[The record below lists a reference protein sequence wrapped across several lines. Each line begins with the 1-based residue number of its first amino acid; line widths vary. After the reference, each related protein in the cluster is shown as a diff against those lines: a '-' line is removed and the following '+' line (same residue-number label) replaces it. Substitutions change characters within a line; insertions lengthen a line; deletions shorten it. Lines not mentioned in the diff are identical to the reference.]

1 MKKIIFLIT
10 SLSILGVFGYLYFPK
25 LSQENEIP
33 WDTPIIKEPTN
44 FEKKHVQGPKER
56 EALRKEMTYSEN
68 GKNYQPGY
76 LQKELRKAKENL
88 TLSNARIVPATMV
101 DRGPSNVPG
110 RSRGLIVLPQDATG
124 KTWIV
129 GAAGGG
135 IWKTTDAGMSWTDK
149 SFDFPSLAVSALDYC
164 KTNPDIIYAGTGEY
178 NGNLS
183 AGILGD
189 GVFKSTDAGETWSQ
203 LATTS
208 GSELFQC
215 VSRVI
220 VDPNNPDVV
229 LVSTISNRWKP
240 YVSHILKSVD
250 GGSTWVSVF
259 DAELGEIE
267 QIIASPTDFSK
278 LYASQNGIGILYSSD
293 TGDTWQLISNGMSPD
308 GRIEIGISPV
318 NTNRMYAAAVGFYD
332 PSQEADIYY
341 SDDAGLNW
349 QLILSD
355 DIANAEYNEGV
366 FGLGQGDYDNTVLPH
381 PFKLDEFYVGG
392 VHSVHYVLKEGSITT
407 DPGFLGALEDNT
419 DSFLGLTN
427 FASGQYYDSKIAVG
441 NANNFISIEIRFGAG
456 KSQMAHRFTVP
467 SSGAGG
473 HTGGAGVPDNEYIY
487 NDYVE
492 VPFEAWDID
501 ADPPRQLMVAF
512 RDQQDNG
519 FFDLLNANTEG
530 EANTHAREYLY
541 FNNIDY
547 NASTPSNTMAI
558 NGGHVKENLYFLWPF
573 LIEGGTWNP
582 DNLPDS
588 KFVIRWGSTTG
599 GTYTSTI
606 VNHAGGYVESPKNAI
621 VHSDHHNL
629 QAIVVDQN
637 QELFQLVG
645 VTDGGPY
652 ASSIAADA
660 GLAND
665 SWHFAGQSLNTTQ
678 FTSADKAP
686 GKDAYCGGAVD
697 NGVFRSDDDSN
708 ISGISTYSEA
718 SYGPGEVVGGDG
730 ADAVWHPTN
739 PNIIVGG
746 VNAGIVRSID
756 GGGTF
761 NRSQA
766 VFEDDSDP
774 SFVVQFSY
782 SASQP
787 DVLYTAGSDGV
798 YRSANFGGLWKKI
811 DLSLNEEWIVNRFL
825 VNVEVSQ
832 ATPDVVWAGS
842 FYNGGS
848 LFVSTDQG
856 NSFSAVSRPDEDFI
870 SGTGFH
876 FGLSSDPHDYKT
888 AYVLY
893 SYADSP
899 KILKTSDLGETWED
913 ISGFAANSTSTGF
926 PDVAVYDLQV
936 MPHDPD
942 MIWVGTEIGI
952 VETTDGGVSWHL
964 LESNMPRVSVWEMR
978 VKEDQI
984 VIATH
989 GRGIWSFDLPVTPE
1003 IALLPAIKSYV
1014 TGKEE
1019 GVYVTTD
1026 LNVSFDSL
1034 VWYIDGSKN
1043 AVFENT
1049 SSGVQQFAL
1058 EYTPGGNNNT
1068 RTTDEDFEMFA
1079 IGYKGANP
1087 FSSAKIQAKF
1097 TTFSTAQSEYLSAF
1111 SGQNKADFVG
1121 NDFSIKTETGFSN
1134 GALHSKHSYAVDAQY
1149 IYTLTVPVKIE
1160 ASESFLRYSDVAI
1173 VEPGEMNA
1181 VFGDETFNDYV
1192 VVEGSTDGVNWFALG
1207 DGYDASYNAG
1217 WLSKYN
1223 SKTKGTSE
1231 DMVNHEI
1238 NLLQY
1243 FDAGEDA
1250 LFRFRLYS
1258 NSNLQI
1264 GWGWAIDNLNIQG
1277 EVLGNIKLEP
1287 QISVYPN
1294 PISDVL
1300 NVSVEFG
1307 QVEYAEIFSLSG
1319 QKIRAISSWNHGQIM
1334 LDDLKSGVYFLHV
1347 YLDSKYSEIVRIVK
1361 L

>member
-110 RSRGLIVLPQDATG
+110 RSRGLIVLPKDASG

-135 IWKTTDAGMSWTDK
+135 IWKTTDAGLSWSDK
-149 SFDFPSLAVSALDYC
+149 SFDFPALAVSALDYC
-164 KTNPDIIYAGTGEY
+164 KSNPDIIYAGTGEY
-178 NGNLS
+178 NGNFS

-189 GVFKSTDAGETWSQ
+189 GVFKSTDAGETWTQ
-203 LATTS
+203 LASTS

-215 VSRVI
+215 VSRVV
-220 VDPNNPDVV
+220 VDPNNPDVI
-229 LVSTISNRWKP
+229 LVSTINNYWKP
-240 YVSHILKSVD
+240 DISHILKSVD
-250 GGSTWVSVF
+250 GGDNWVSVF
-259 DAELGEIE
+259 DARLGPIE
-267 QIIASPTDFSK
+267 QIIASPSDFSK
-278 LYASQNGIGILYSSD
+278 MYASQNGIGILYSSD
-293 TGDTWQLISNGMSPD
+293 TGDTWELISNGMSPD
-308 GRIEIGISPV
+308 GRIEIAISPV
-318 NTNRMYAAAVGFYD
+318 DNNRMYALAEGSID
-332 PSQEADIYY
+332 PSQTADVYY
-341 SDDAGLNW
+341 SDDAGFNW
-349 QLILSD
+349 SLI
-355 DIANAEYNEGV
+355 AEENHSYDPLG
-366 FGLGQGDYDNTVLPH
+366 GPAGGQGDYDNTILAH
-381 PFKLDEFYVGG
+381 PFNLDEFYTGG
-392 VHSVHYVLKEGSITT
+392 ISINKLTLGEGTFTT
-407 DPGFLGALEDNT
+407 DPTFLGAIEDNT
-419 DSFLGLTN
+419 ESFLDLTIFN
-427 FASGQYYDSKIAVG
+427 SGVYYDSKIAVG
-441 NANNFISIEIRFGAG
+441 NAKEFVSVEVRFGSGRA
-456 KSQMAHRFTVP
+456 QMAHRFTVP
-467 SSGAGG
+467 ASGAGG
-473 HTGGAGVPDNEYIY
+473 HTGGAGVPDTEYIY
-487 NDYVE
+487 EDYVE
-492 VPFEAWDID
+492 VPFEVWDISSN
-501 ADPPRQLMVAF
+501 PERQLMVAF
-512 RDQQDNG
+512 RDQQKDGAFNLI
-519 FFDLLNANTEG
+519 FQNTAG
-530 EANTHAREYLY
+530 ESSTQAREYLY
-541 FNNIDY
+541 LNNVDY
-547 NASTPSNTMAI
+547 NATTPDANI
-558 NGGHVKENLYFLWPF
+558 GKNGGHIYENVFFLWPF
-573 LIEGGTWNP
+573 LAEGGTW
-582 DNLPDS
+582 DAQNLPES
-588 KFVIRWGSTTG
+588 KFVIRWGSVTSGRYTLENVSDPYGARNNNVHADHHDLKPIIHDEIQKTWQIVNVNDG
-599 GTYTSTI
+599 GTYASNIDTEPGS
-606 VNHAGGYVESPKNAI
+606 
-621 VHSDHHNL
+621 SD
-629 QAIVVDQN
+629 
-637 QELFQLVG
+637 
-645 VTDGGPY
+645 
-652 ASSIAADA
+652 
-660 GLAND
+660 D
-665 SWHFAGQSLNTTQ
+665 SWYFAGQSLNTTQ

-686 GKDAYCGGAVD
+686 GIDAYCGGAVD
-697 NGVFRSDDDSN
+697 NGIFRSDDDNN
-708 ISGISTYSEA
+708 ISGTSTYSEA
-718 SYGPGEVVGGDG
+718 SYGPGQIVGGDG
-730 ADAVWHPTN
+730 ADAVWHPSN

-756 GGGTF
+756 GGATF

-766 VFEDDSDP
+766 IFEDDSDP

-825 VNVEVSQ
+825 VNVEVAQ

-842 FYNGGS
+842 FFNGGS

-856 NSFSAVSRPDEDFI
+856 NSFSAVSRPNEDFI

-893 SYADSP
+893 SFANYP